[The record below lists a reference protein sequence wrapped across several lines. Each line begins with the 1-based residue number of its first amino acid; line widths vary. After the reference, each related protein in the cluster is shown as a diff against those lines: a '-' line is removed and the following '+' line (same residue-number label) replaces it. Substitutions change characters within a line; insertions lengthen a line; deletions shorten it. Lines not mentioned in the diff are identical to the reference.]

1 MKISVIGTGFVGLV
15 TGACLASNINKVI
28 CVDKDKKK
36 IKKLNNKFIPFYEP
50 GLSEIVKKKINKSLF
65 FSSNY
70 ESLRDSKIIFITIG
84 TPEYKKEIYL
94 KDLENAII
102 ELTKKIDNNKKIII
116 IKSTV
121 PVGTTRNLYNKY
133 FKNKFNNIT
142 LLHNP
147 EFLREGTAVSDFEK
161 PDRIVIGST
170 SNSDFF
176 FLNKIYKKYKVKMFN
191 LSLEES
197 EISKYYSNAFFSML
211 ISFSNQFAILSDHF
225 KDVDFEKI
233 KNTLI
238 HDRRIKTSNKFPSMI
253 NYLVP
258 GIGYGGSCF
267 PKDNIGIKNTF
278 DQKKIYNSV
287 VDGVIKIND
296 LSLNHCLNIIK
307 KNIINKT
314 EKICILGAAFKENT
328 DDTRH
333 SKTLPLNLKLK
344 KIGFKT
350 LIVDPKVKKIGHFY
364 CEDFNKVLLKKYKN
378 FIILTRWKVFKEI
391 ENFNFKNNVKIF
403 DFRNFIDVKKIKSK
417 KVKIISFGKS
427 ALKK

>member
-15 TGACLASNINKVI
+15 TGACLASSVNKVI
-28 CVDKDKKK
+28 CIDKDKKK
-36 IKKLNNKFIPFYEP
+36 INKLNNKFVPFYEP

-70 ESLRDSKIIFITIG
+70 ESLRNSDVIFITIG
-84 TPEYKKEIYL
+84 TPEHKNKIYL
-94 KDLENAII
+94 KDVENAII
-102 ELTKKIDNNKKIII
+102 QITKNINNKKKIII

-133 FKNKFNNIT
+133 IKKKFNNVT

-147 EFLREGTAVSDFEK
+147 EFLREGSALQDFEK

-170 SNSDFF
+170 SKSDFF
-176 FLNKIYKKYKVKMFN
+176 SLKKIYKKYRVKIFN

-225 KDVDFEKI
+225 KEVDFEKI

-238 HDRRIKTSNKFPSMI
+238 HDRRIKTSNKFPSMV

-267 PKDNIGIKNTF
+267 PKDNIGIRNTF
-278 DQKKIYNSV
+278 NQKKIYNSI
-287 VDGVIKIND
+287 VDAVIKINN

-307 KNIINKT
+307 KNIIKKT

-364 CEDFNKVLLKKYKN
+364 CKNFNRFLLKKYKI

-391 ENFNFKNNVKIF
+391 ENFNFKNNVKVF
-403 DFRNFIDVKKIKSK
+403 DFRNFIDAKKIKSE
-417 KVKIISFGKS
+417 KVEIISFGKS